1 MAAGDAGDPLGVGEA
16 VIVAGIGCRKGA
28 TAAEVD
34 AALDTAL
41 ERAGRPLARIDLM
54 ATAASKSGEGGIAAS
69 AAARRLRLIFVNQAD
84 LETAGARGATW
95 SARVLALAGVPS
107 VAEAAALAACGPK
120 ARLILPRI
128 VVGKVT
134 CALAES
140 GERGEPLRWAGALG
154 GVASC
159 WFFSS
164 APGPAPPTSSPC
176 AGGS

>member
-1 MAAGDAGDPLGVGEA
+1 MAPGDAGDALGLGQA

-28 TAAEVD
+28 SAAEID

-54 ATAASKSGEGGIAAS
+54 ATSAKKGDEAGIAAV
-69 AAARRLRLIFVNQAD
+69 AAARGLRLTLVAQPD
-84 LETAGARGATW
+84 LETASARGATW

-128 VVGKVT
+128 VVGPVT
-134 CALAES
+134 CALAE
-140 GERGEPLRWAGALG
+140 G
-154 GVASC
+154 GD
-159 WFFSS
+159 
-164 APGPAPPTSSPC
+164 AP
-176 AGGS
+176 